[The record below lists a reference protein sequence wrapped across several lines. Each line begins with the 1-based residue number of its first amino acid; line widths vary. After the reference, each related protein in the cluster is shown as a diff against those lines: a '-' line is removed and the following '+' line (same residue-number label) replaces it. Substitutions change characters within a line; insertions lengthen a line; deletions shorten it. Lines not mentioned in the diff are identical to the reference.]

1 MPPDDIHT
9 IARHRR
15 TVQLSI
21 MSKKMAD
28 IFSRPLSFEVTFVAS
43 KLKQKNWSIKKW
55 TIVILSNIMNFK
67 TQL

>member
-21 MSKKMAD
+21 ISKKMAD
-28 IFSRPLSFEVTFVAS
+28 IFSRPLSFEVTHVAN

-55 TIVILSNIMNFK
+55 TVVILSNIMNFK